1 MSTCFL
7 LFNLSGMKLRAGE
20 ERMMIRKKAARNAAC
35 SVLPCQQHPT
45 TYNCIWRRIWVL
57 SSRSLLRFCAMR
69 SQERSSDLK
78 KDATGAPVEWLE
90 AIALGFFFS
99 AIASRLYLWNSL
111 YTKGFF
117 NLWSSPKKPGP
128 HGSRVRVARAT
139 RANLVGVFGRSVT
152 MRTASSSPYKSL
164 TAADRFI
171 YHIRLRISIII

>member
-1 MSTCFL
+1 MFRLGSFHPSHLDQRMSTCFL

-90 AIALGFFFS
+90 AIALGFFFRPS
-99 AIASRLYLWNSL
+99 
-111 YTKGFF
+111 
-117 NLWSSPKKPGP
+117 
-128 HGSRVRVARAT
+128 
-139 RANLVGVFGRSVT
+139 LVGYTYGIVYIQRGSSTSGLPPRNLD
-152 MRTASSSPYKSL
+152 RTVPACVSRARHARTSWESSGV
-164 TAADRFI
+164 R
-171 YHIRLRISIII
+171 